1 MSIRTQ
7 LTFSALVLSAAAMAA
22 PAQATDRYIAE
33 IFMTGANFCPRGT
46 AETNGQLLAINQNQ
60 ALFSLLGTNYGGDG
74 RTSFGLPDLRGRSP
88 VHAGNGPGLNPI
100 SLGSKGGA
108 ETNGGDA
115 SVTGILAV
123 AGEAKGKKQTSTAG
137 VHVRSPYA
145 AVKFCIVT
153 QGIFP
158 SRN

>member
-1 MSIRTQ
+1 MSFRTK
-7 LTFSALVLSAAAMAA
+7 LTFSALTLSALAMAA
-22 PAQATDRYIAE
+22 PAYATERYIGE

-46 AETNGQLLAINQNQ
+46 AAADGQLLAISQNQ
-60 ALFSLLGTNYGGDG
+60 ALFSLYGTNYGGDG
-74 RTSFGLPDLRGRSP
+74 RTTFGLPDLRGRSP
-88 VHAGNGPGLNPI
+88 VHAGSGPGLNPV

-137 VHVRSPYA
+137 VHVRSPFA
-145 AVKFCIVT
+145 AVKMCVVM
-153 QGIFP
+153 QGLYP

>member
-1 MSIRTQ
+1 MSFRTK
-7 LTFSALVLSAAAMAA
+7 LTVSALTLSALAMAA
-22 PAQATDRYIAE
+22 PAHATERYIGE

-46 AETNGQLLAINQNQ
+46 AAADGQLLPINQNQ

-74 RTSFGLPDLRGRSP
+74 RTTFGLPDLRGRSP
-88 VHAGNGPGLNPI
+88 VHAGNGPGLNPV

-137 VHVRSPYA
+137 VHVRSPFA
-145 AVKFCIVT
+145 AVKMCVVM
-153 QGIFP
+153 QGLYP